1 MKRGITWGLRRFL
14 RSEDG
19 AHGAGSAVLAGA
31 VACALVLA
39 ASVFGQDAI
48 RTLKDFW
55 CESSPGCAVAV
66 QRTDPPANDAPK
78 PRPAAYEKDRNDG
91 R

>member
-1 MKRGITWGLRRFL
+1 
-14 RSEDG
+14 
-19 AHGAGSAVLAGA
+19 

-39 ASVFGQDAI
+39 ASLFGQDAI

-66 QRTDPPANDAPK
+66 QRAEPPANDSPK
-78 PRPAAYEKDRNDG
+78 PVPASFEKKGHDKPR

>member
-1 MKRGITWGLRRFL
+1 MKHGITWGLRRFL

-31 VACALVLA
+31 IACALVLA
-39 ASVFGQDAI
+39 ASLFGQDAI
-48 RTLKDFW
+48 RALKDFW

-66 QRTDPPANDAPK
+66 EHTDPPKYEDRYDK
-78 PRPAAYEKDRNDG
+78 PQR
-91 R
+91 